1 MEDHSLSRG
10 WRWNL
15 SLGSLRSW
23 WDGGGLDY
31 QPRQGMA
38 VSQWSLS
45 EAPGGVGMGASMD
58 LSPLCA
64 DVESGGVLGRRRD
77 KYSCRGFW

>member
-1 MEDHSLSRG
+1 
-10 WRWNL
+10 
-15 SLGSLRSW
+15 
-23 WDGGGLDY
+23 
-31 QPRQGMA
+31 MA

-45 EAPGGVGMGASMD
+45 EAPGGVGMGARMD